1 MTDTPE
7 PTGRFA
13 SLAIPEFRRLWWG
26 GVFVFLAMQTQQI
39 ARSWLAYELT
49 GTNTALGGVL
59 IGFGVAGLV
68 AIPTGGVL
76 ADRFTKRTILVT
88 TQLVNTVTAVLIAVA
103 IETDV
108 IAYWMI
114 VAASV
119 VGGSTISI
127 LAPARMALSAE
138 IVSRDGLTNAIML
151 GTMSA
156 QVTRV
161 VGPAAAGVMIGISV
175 IGIAGV
181 YWVSAV
187 LSLIAVGLSVTLP
200 EGAPRFV
207 RDSGPFEDLKEGIRY
222 TRSKPELVRLLV
234 MSLGVVM
241 FGFAHQAFL
250 PTVVADLFD
259 RSAGSLGLLTTVAAV
274 GAVITSV
281 ALANTPREQLRQ
293 RQNTAAYVFGGAI
306 ILFAVMPNFGL
317 ALGAMF
323 VVGCGMSA
331 FQSLNGSLILS
342 SADMEYHGRVQS
354 LIMLSFS
361 AFGLAALPFGVIAD
375 RVGLRE
381 TMASMGVAVILTAAH
396 STWWRRRIVA
406 ARIPDPLE
414 SL

>member
-49 GTNTALGGVL
+49 GTNAALGGVL

-76 ADRFTKRTILVT
+76 ADRLNKRTILVT
-88 TQLVNTVTAVLIAVA
+88 TQAVNTVVAIAIAVA
-103 IETDV
+103 IETGV

-114 VAASV
+114 VVASV
-119 VGGSTISI
+119 IGGSTISL
-127 LAPARMALSAE
+127 LAPARMAMTAE

-200 EGAPRFV
+200 EGAP
-207 RDSGPFEDLKEGIRY
+207 DSSATPA
-222 TRSKPELVRLLV
+222 RSK
-234 MSLGVVM
+234 
-241 FGFAHQAFL
+241 
-250 PTVVADLFD
+250 
-259 RSAGSLGLLTTVAAV
+259 
-274 GAVITSV
+274 I
-281 ALANTPREQLRQ
+281 
-293 RQNTAAYVFGGAI
+293 
-306 ILFAVMPNFGL
+306 
-317 ALGAMF
+317 
-323 VVGCGMSA
+323 
-331 FQSLNGSLILS
+331 
-342 SADMEYHGRVQS
+342 
-354 LIMLSFS
+354 
-361 AFGLAALPFGVIAD
+361 
-375 RVGLRE
+375 
-381 TMASMGVAVILTAAH
+381 
-396 STWWRRRIVA
+396 
-406 ARIPDPLE
+406 
-414 SL
+414 

>member
-138 IVSRDGLTNAIML
+138 IVGRDGLTNAIML

-207 RDSGPFEDLKEGIRY
+207 RDSGPLEDLKEGIRY

-241 FGFAHQAFL
+241 FGFAHQGLSADGRRRFVRSQRRQPRPAHDHRRCRRRDHLSGIGQRQRTAPSTAGHGGVRVWRGDHLVRSDAELRAGARRHVRGRLRHVGL
-250 PTVVADLFD
+250 PVAQRIADLVERRHGVPRTCPVAHHAELLRF
-259 RSAGSLGLLTTVAAV
+259 RSGRP
-274 GAVITSV
+274 
-281 ALANTPREQLRQ
+281 ALRCHRRP
-293 RQNTAAYVFGGAI
+293 
-306 ILFAVMPNFGL
+306 
-317 ALGAMF
+317 
-323 VVGCGMSA
+323 
-331 FQSLNGSLILS
+331 
-342 SADMEYHGRVQS
+342 
-354 LIMLSFS
+354 
-361 AFGLAALPFGVIAD
+361 
-375 RVGLRE
+375 VGLRE
-381 TMASMGVAVILTAAH
+381 TMAGMGVAVILTAAH

>member
-1 MTDTPE
+1 M
-7 PTGRFA
+7 
-13 SLAIPEFRRLWWG
+13 
-26 GVFVFLAMQTQQI
+26 
-39 ARSWLAYELT
+39 
-49 GTNTALGGVL
+49 
-59 IGFGVAGLV
+59 
-68 AIPTGGVL
+68 
-76 ADRFTKRTILVT
+76 
-88 TQLVNTVTAVLIAVA
+88 LIAVA

-156 QVTRV
+156 QVTARV

-175 IGIAGV
+175 IGVAGV

-200 EGAPRFV
+200 EGAPRFA
-207 RDSGPFEDLKEGIRY
+207 RDTGPLEDLKEGIRY

-259 RSAGSLGLLTTVAAV
+259 RSAGSLGLLTTVAAG

-281 ALANTPREQLRQ
+281 ALANTPRDQLRQ
-293 RQNTAAYVFGGAI
+293 RQDTAAYVFGGAI

-342 SADMEYHGRVQS
+342 SADMEYHGRAVAHHVE
-354 LIMLSFS
+354 LL
-361 AFGLAALPFGVIAD
+361 
-375 RVGLRE
+375 GLRSCCPALRCHRRPGR
-381 TMASMGVAVILTAAH
+381 AS
-396 STWWRRRIVA
+396 
-406 ARIPDPLE
+406 
-414 SL
+414 